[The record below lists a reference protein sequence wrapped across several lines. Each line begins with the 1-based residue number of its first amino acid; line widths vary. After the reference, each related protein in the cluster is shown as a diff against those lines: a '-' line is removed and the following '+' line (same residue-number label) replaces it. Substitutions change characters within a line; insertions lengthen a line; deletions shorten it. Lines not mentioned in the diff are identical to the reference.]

1 MKNAII
7 MLALSA
13 ILGIPLRVAHAAPA
27 APLKLIKT
35 IPMPSVKGRIDHLG
49 IDIKRGRLF
58 IAGLGNNTVEVV
70 NFREGKWVRSIR
82 GYHTPQGI
90 WYVPSVDKVFAASA
104 DDGTVRVLRAS
115 DLKQIDSIKLAADV
129 NRLIYSP
136 VAHELYAGYGGK
148 AAGWNYGVIGI
159 IDPRTDHLIGTVK
172 VAAHPAEILVNESGQ
187 KLFVAIYPASK
198 IQVIE
203 IPKRTVIAT
212 WSTGDAHPGDMA
224 LDEANHRL
232 FSGSKDPPVLQ
243 IYDTESGKQVASMP
257 IVGGMDGVWFDA
269 KLKRIY
275 ISGGRAENSGSVEVI
290 QQKDAD
296 HYQSIAR
303 VPTGPGAGTSLFVP
317 ELNRLYVAV
326 PAHDQTNAEVL
337 TFEPQP

>member
-1 MKNAII
+1 MKN
-7 MLALSA
+7 LAMILT
-13 ILGIPLRVAHAAPA
+13 IFTTLGIQPRIIRAASP
-27 APLKLIKT
+27 APLKLVQT

-70 NFREGKWVRSIR
+70 NFRAGKWVESIP
-82 GYHTPQGI
+82 GYETPQGI
-90 WYVPSVDKVFAASA
+90 WYVSSVDKVFAASA
-104 DDGTVRVLRAS
+104 DDGTCRVLRAS

-129 NRLIYSP
+129 NRLIYNP

-148 AAGWNYGVIGI
+148 SAGWDYGEIAAI
-159 IDPRTDHLIGTVK
+159 NPKTDQVVGKVK
-172 VAAHPAEILVNESGQ
+172 VASHPAEILVNKSGR

-198 IQVIE
+198 IQVID

-212 WSTGDAHPGDMA
+212 WSTGDAHVGDMA
-224 LDEANHRL
+224 LDETTHRL
-232 FSGSKDPPVLQ
+232 FAGSPHPPVLQ
-243 IYDTESGKQVASMP
+243 IYDTESGKQIASMP
-257 IVGGMDGVWFDA
+257 IVAGMDGVWFDA

-275 ISGGRAENSGSVEVI
+275 ISGGRELGSGFVEVI
-290 QQKDAD
+290 QEKDAD

-317 ELNRLYVAV
+317 ELNRLYVVV
-326 PAHDQTNAEVL
+326 PAHDQTNAEVMV
-337 TFEPQP
+337 FEPQP